1 MASIVKNTTTTTTT
15 TSSSSNDNGD
25 DTDDKPIIEVISDDN
40 NVESVKERYDYYNKW
55 EKKANILVEETELTE
70 EKEKE
75 EDLKK
80 VGLKDA
86 PKSEAEA
93 KDKAKFKALKEAK
106 KQWDGK
112 KLQEEELKFLLQN
125 KKDTNIDLNQQITNG
140 KPVIVIKDC
149 EKSTFVLP
157 PTLVGSKS
165 PLIKIFIDSCVECK
179 FFIACPLLVGI
190 DISHSETCSVNLLS
204 GGPAAIKTIQI
215 DLCDGIEMLYNKN
228 AMEND
233 SKIYHAGVKN
243 FKVVNN
249 GSNGN
254 DIITHETYLN
264 LVKDEMLKDGTP
276 PEEVQFVTHLVEG
289 KLCTEQVLRVG
300 NQPIT
305 QRELNENKIKVNAEP
320 TNKLK
325 AAELDKLGGNEAFKE
340 GNYSQAMV
348 FYTKA
353 IDVVNMMPTEKKPDL
368 LHICY
373 SNRAACWLKLGQPEK
388 ALDDTKCCVALSP
401 KYVKVLFRA
410 GLAHHALGQYQQAGP
425 FFLKALDIQPKNKQ
439 VKDALKFAELKL
451 RQEMMK
457 RRKGEMKF
465 T

>member
-1 MASIVKNTTTTTTT
+1 MASVTAI
-15 TSSSSNDNGD
+15 GD
-25 DTDDKPIIEVISDDN
+25 ADEKPIIEVISDNTDESL
-40 NVESVKERYDYYNKW
+40 ESVKERYDYYNKW
-55 EKKANILVEETELTE
+55 EKKAKVLVEETDLSE

-112 KLQEEELKFLLQN
+112 RLQEEELKCLLQN
-125 KKDTNIDLNQQITNG
+125 KNDANIDLSQKITNG

-149 EKSTFVLP
+149 KKSKFVFP
-157 PTLVGSKS
+157 PTLLGSKS
-165 PLIKIFIDSCVECK
+165 PLIKIFVDSCCDCK
-179 FFIACPLLVGI
+179 IFIACPLLVGI
-190 DISHSETCSVNLLS
+190 DVSHCENCFVTLL
-204 GGPAAIKTIQI
+204 GTGPAAIKTIQI
-215 DLCDGIEMLYNKN
+215 DLCDGIEIVYKEN
-228 AMEND
+228 AMDNE
-233 SKIYHAGVKN
+233 SKIYHAGLKN
-243 FKVVNN
+243 FKVVKN
-249 GSNGN
+249 SNTES
-254 DIITHETYLN
+254 DTISHDSYLK
-264 LVKDEMLKDGTP
+264 LVKTDMLKDGTP
-276 PEEVQFVTHLVEG
+276 AEEVQFVTHLVDQ
-289 KLCTEQVLRVG
+289 KLTTEQVLRVG

-305 QRELNENKIKVNAEP
+305 QRELDDKKIKINMEP
-320 TNKLK
+320 LNKLK
-325 AAELDKLGGNEAFKE
+325 AAKLDKLGGNEAFKE

-353 IDVVNMMPTEKKPDL
+353 IDVVNMMPVAEKPDL

-388 ALDDTKCCVALSP
+388 ALDDAKCCVALSP
-401 KYVKVLFRA
+401 KYMKGLFRA

-425 FFLKALDIQPKNKQ
+425 YFIKALDIQPKNKQ

-451 RQEMMK
+451 RQEMLK

-465 T
+465 S

>member
-1 MASIVKNTTTTTTT
+1 MASIANNEEPQNAE
-15 TSSSSNDNGD
+15 SD
-25 DTDDKPIIEVISDDN
+25 DDEKPIIEVVADDAN
-40 NVESVKERYDYYNKW
+40 TESVKERYDYYNKW
-55 EKKANILVEETELTE
+55 ERKAKSLVEETETAE

-86 PKSEAEA
+86 PKSAAEA

-112 KLQEEELKFLLQN
+112 KVQEEELKFILSE
-125 KKDTNIDLNQQITNG
+125 KKDVEIELTQKITLG
-140 KPVIVIKDC
+140 KPVLVIKDC
-149 EKSTFVLP
+149 ERVKVVMP
-157 PTLVGSKS
+157 PMLQGSKS
-165 PLIKIFIDSCVECK
+165 PLIKVFIDGCVDCQ
-179 FFIACPLLVGI
+179 FFVACPLLVGI
-190 DISHSETCSVNLLS
+190 DISHCENSSVHLLS
-204 GGPAAIKTIQI
+204 GGAATVRTIQI
-215 DLCDGIEMLYNKN
+215 DLCKGIKINFRNN
-228 AMEND
+228 AMGKD
-233 SKIYHAGVKN
+233 SKIYHAGVEN
-243 FKVVNN
+243 FEVVS
-249 GSNGN
+249 SNGDN
-254 DIITHETYLN
+254 ETKVAHESYTH

-276 PEEVQFVTHLVEG
+276 AEEVQFVTQLVDN
-289 KLCTEQVLRVG
+289 KLKTEYVLRVG
-300 NQPIT
+300 NQPTT
-305 QRELNENKIKVNAEP
+305 QRELDGKEIKVKQEP

-325 AAELDKLGGNEAFKE
+325 AAEMDKLGGNEAFSE
-340 GNYSQAMV
+340 GNYAQAMV
-348 FYTKA
+348 FYTKS
-353 IDVVNMMPTEKKPDL
+353 IDAVKMMPMEKKPDL

-388 ALDDTKCCVALSP
+388 ALSDAKNCVSLAP
-401 KYVKVLFRA
+401 KYVKGLFRA

-425 FFLKALDIQPKNKQ
+425 YFVKALDIQPKNKQ